1 MATSSVVT
9 NPTREHERRKP
20 CHIARPLVSP
30 TVASLPLVFISAVSR
45 ELRSGRQL
53 AANTLS
59 FLGYQPIWQDIFGTE
74 TGDLRA
80 MLRQQIDQCKG
91 VLQIVGNCYG
101 AEPPEP
107 DPRFGRVSYTQ
118 YEALYARQ
126 RGKKVWYLFIDETFP
141 VDPCEGEP
149 AELRALQAAYRLRLK
164 SDAHLFHPL
173 TTREG
178 LEASVLKLRGD
189 LVRLRR
195 GVKQWAAGVA
205 ILLVISVGLGIWLLY
220 SQRQTTQRVEEAQ
233 KAVVTMSQEMT
244 KLREGILKYPRVEA
258 EVRQAQ
264 TEEKNPAV
272 VQEKVYDALSKEVG
286 VDAKV
291 LQQKLPDVAISLQ
304 RAPDATTYER
314 ANAAYVAN
322 DFLEA
327 ERLAVQAAEEAQKA
341 GAPKPA
347 EIVQAYQLAGFS
359 AQKRVQFKTAM
370 EHFRAAEKLTDRQ
383 SNATQWADVQ
393 HAIGD
398 LLMEQ
403 GSYREAE
410 GVLRAAAEA
419 RERALG
425 SEHADTLRSRTRLAY
440 AQYRQGKYNDAIAE
454 FRGIVALEERIFGPM
469 HPDTLLA
476 RNGLAIA
483 LDNGG
488 KPAEAEA
495 EHRRI
500 LAIREKIL
508 GPEHADTLRTRNN
521 IALTLDRQGKN
532 AEAASEYQQ
541 VIDLEN
547 KVLGP
552 EHPDTLRSRSSF
564 AYALDHQGKYS
575 EAELNLR
582 DVIRLEERVLGPEHP
597 DTLISRLRLDKV
609 LMSQGKFAE
618 AETDFRDLITVEEK
632 VLGAEHPDTLSARSG
647 LANALQAQGKQSEAA
662 AQYREVIALEEKVLG
677 PVHPNT
683 LSNRNSLANA
693 LMGEK
698 GYADAEA
705 MFRELITIET
715 KALGA
720 EDALTMRSHRG
731 LANALFNQGKF
742 PAAEP
747 EYREVLR
754 VAEKLRGAD
763 HVETLDACYD
773 LSGNLARESKL
784 PEAKQL
790 ARRAVESSRKL
801 LGPNHPATQKYAKFL
816 AELETKN
823 TL

>member
-1 MATSSVVT
+1 M
-9 NPTREHERRKP
+9 
-20 CHIARPLVSP
+20 
-30 TVASLPLVFISAVSR
+30 ASLPLIFISAVSR

-59 FLGYQPIWQDIFGTE
+59 FLGYQPIWQDVFGTE
-74 TGDLRA
+74 TGDLRG

-101 AEPPEP
+101 AEPPTA
-107 DPRFGRVSYTQ
+107 DPEFGRVSYTQ
-118 YEALYARQ
+118 YEALYARK

-141 VDPCEGEP
+141 VDPCEAEP
-149 AELRALQAAYRLRLK
+149 EELRALQAAYRKRLQ

-173 TTREG
+173 TSREG

-189 LVRLRR
+189 LIRLRR

-205 ILLVISVGLGIWLLY
+205 IMLALSVGLGLWLLY
-220 SQRQTTQRVEEAQ
+220 NQRETTKRVVEAQ
-233 KAVVTMSQEMT
+233 QAVVNMSQEMT

-258 EVRQAQ
+258 EVRQSQ
-264 TEEKNPAV
+264 TEQDPAA
-272 VQEKVYDALSKEVG
+272 VQKKVYDALSKEVG
-286 VDAKV
+286 VDANV

-304 RAPDATTYER
+304 RAPDASSYEK

-322 DFLEA
+322 DYLEA
-327 ERLAVQAAEEAQKA
+327 ERLALQAVDELQKA
-341 GAPKPA
+341 GPA
-347 EIVQAYQLAGFS
+347 KANELVQAYELAGFA
-359 AQKRVQFKTAM
+359 AQKRIQFKTAL
-370 EHFRAAEKLTDRQ
+370 EHFRAAEGLTNREA
-383 SNATQWADVQ
+383 NATQWADVQ

-403 GSYREAE
+403 GSYHDAE
-410 GVLRAAAEA
+410 QVLRAAADA

-425 SEHADTLRSRTRLAY
+425 ADHADTLRSRIRVAY
-440 AQYRQGKYNDAIAE
+440 AQYRQGKYNDAIAG
-454 FRGIVALEERIFGPM
+454 FRAIVAVEEKLFGPM

-495 EHRRI
+495 EHRKI
-500 LAIREKIL
+500 LAIREKVL
-508 GPEHADTLRTRNN
+508 GPEHPDTLRSRNN
-521 IALTLDRQGKN
+521 IALALDRQGRH
-532 AEAASEYQQ
+532 AEAANEYQQ

-547 KVLGP
+547 KVLGH
-552 EHPDTLRSRSSF
+552 EHPDTLKSRSSF
-564 AYALDHQGKYS
+564 AYALDHQGKYA

-618 AETDFRDLITVEEK
+618 AETDYRALVTLEQK
-632 VLGAEHPDTLSARSG
+632 VLGPEHPDTLSARSG
-647 LANALQAQGKQSEAA
+647 LANALQAQGKSSESATE
-662 AQYREVIALEEKVLG
+662 YREVIALEERVLG

-683 LSNRNSLANA
+683 LLNRNSLANA
-693 LMGEK
+693 LMGNK
-698 GYADAEA
+698 SYAEA
-705 MFRELITIET
+705 ERMFRELIDVEV
-715 KALGA
+715 KALGP
-720 EDALTMRSHRG
+720 EDPLTMRSHRG
-731 LANALFNQGKF
+731 LANALFNQANYS
-742 PAAEP
+742 AAEP

-754 VAEKLRGAD
+754 IAEKLRGPE
-763 HVETLDACYD
+763 HLETLDACYD
-773 LSGNLARESKL
+773 LAGDLIHVRKL
-784 PEAKQL
+784 PEAKDL
-790 ARRAVESSRKL
+790 ARRAADTARRKL
-801 LGPNHPATQKYAKFL
+801 SPNHPATQKYTKFL
-816 AELETKN
+816 TELETKN

>member
-1 MATSSVVT
+1 MAT
-9 NPTREHERRKP
+9 
-20 CHIARPLVSP
+20 
-30 TVASLPLVFISAVSR
+30 LPLIFISSVSR

-74 TGDLRA
+74 TGDLRG

-107 DPRFGRVSYTQ
+107 DPEFGRVSYTQ
-118 YEALYARQ
+118 YEALYARK

-141 VDPCEGEP
+141 VDACEGEP
-149 AELRALQAAYRLRLK
+149 EELRALQAAYRKRLQ

-195 GVKQWAAGVA
+195 GVKQWATGVA
-205 ILLVISVGLGIWLLY
+205 VLLVLSVGLGLWLLFN
-220 SQRQTTQRVEEAQ
+220 QRETTKRVIETQNAI
-233 KAVVTMSQEMT
+233 VNVSQEMT
-244 KLREGILKYPRVEA
+244 KLREGIMKFPRVEA

-264 TEEKNPAV
+264 TEDNPAA
-272 VQEKVYDALSKEVG
+272 VQQKVYDALSKEVG

-304 RAPDATTYER
+304 RAPDASAYEK
-314 ANAAYVAN
+314 ANAAYVAK
-322 DFLEA
+322 DYLEA
-327 ERLAVQAAEEAQKA
+327 ERLALQAVEELQKA
-341 GAPKPA
+341 SGKSAD
-347 EIVQAYQLAGFS
+347 IVQAYELAGFA
-359 AQKRVQFKTAM
+359 AQKRIQFKTGL
-370 EHFRAAEKLTDRQ
+370 EYFRAAEKLTDRQ
-383 SNATQWADVQ
+383 GNATQWADVQ

-419 RERALG
+419 YERAVG
-425 SEHADTLRSRTRLAY
+425 ADKEDTLRTRVRVAY
-440 AQYRQGKYNDAIAE
+440 AQYRQGKYEEAIAG
-454 FRGIVALEERIFGPM
+454 FRGIVALEERIFGAM
-469 HPDTLLA
+469 HADTLQA

-500 LAIREKIL
+500 LAIREKVL
-508 GPEHADTLRTRNN
+508 GPEHPDTLRTRNN
-521 IALTLDRQGKN
+521 IALTLDRQGKH

-564 AYALDHQGKYS
+564 AYALDHQGKFA

-582 DVIRLEERVLGPEHP
+582 DVLRLEEKILGPEHP
-597 DTLISRLRLDKV
+597 DTLISRLRLNKV

-618 AETDFRDLITVEEK
+618 AETDYRALISLEQK
-632 VLGAEHPDTLSARSG
+632 VLGPEHPDTLSARSG
-647 LANALQAQGKQSEAA
+647 LANALQAQSKHTDAA
-662 AQYREVIALEEKVLG
+662 AEYREVIALEEKVLG

-683 LSNRNSLANA
+683 LINRNSLGNA
-693 LMGEK
+693 LMGDK
-698 GYADAEA
+698 KYAEAEA
-705 MFRELITIET
+705 MFRDLLKAAG
-715 KALGA
+715 KALGP
-720 EDALTMRSHRG
+720 EDVITVRSRRG
-731 LANALFNQGKF
+731 LANALFNQSRF
-742 PAAEP
+742 AEAEP
-747 EYREVLR
+747 EYRKVLEL
-754 VAEKLRGAD
+754 AEKVLGRE
-763 HVETLDACYD
+763 HLLTLEACFD
-773 LSGNLARESKL
+773 LAGNLAREGKIQ
-784 PEAKQL
+784 EAKQL
-790 ARRAVESSRKL
+790 ARRAADTARKA
-801 LGPNHPATQKYAKFL
+801 LGPNHAATQKYTAFL
-816 AELETKN
+816 TELEKKN
-823 TL
+823 SL

>member
-1 MATSSVVT
+1 
-9 NPTREHERRKP
+9 
-20 CHIARPLVSP
+20 
-30 TVASLPLVFISAVSR
+30 VASLPLIFISAVSR

-53 AANTLS
+53 AANTLT

-101 AEPPEP
+101 AEAPEP
-107 DPRFGRVSYTQ
+107 DPQFGRVSYTQ

-141 VDPCEGEP
+141 RDACEGEP
-149 AELRALQAAYRLRLK
+149 EELRALQRAYRQKLQ

-173 TTREG
+173 TTPEG

-205 ILLVISVGLGIWLLY
+205 ILLLISVGLGLWLLY
-220 SQRQTTQRVEEAQ
+220 SQRETTKRVTEAQ
-233 KAVVTMSQEMT
+233 NAVVAMGQEMT
-244 KLREGILKYPRVEA
+244 KLREGLLKYPRVEA
-258 EVRQAQ
+258 EVRQSQ
-264 TEEKNPAV
+264 TEENPAA

-291 LQQKLPDVAISLQ
+291 LRKKLPDIALNIQ

-322 DFLEA
+322 DYLES
-327 ERLAVQAAEEAQKA
+327 ERLALQAIDEIQKTGNA
-341 GAPKPA
+341 RPA
-347 EIVQAYQLAGFS
+347 DIFQAYTLAGFS
-359 AQKRVQFKTAM
+359 AQKRVQYKTAL

-383 SNATQWADVQ
+383 SNATQWANVQ

-403 GSYREAE
+403 GSYRDAE
-410 GVLRAAAEA
+410 EVLRVAADA

-425 SEHADTLRSRTRLAY
+425 PEHADTLRSRTRLAY
-440 AQYRQGKYNDAIAE
+440 AQYRQGKYNDAIAG
-454 FRGIVALEERIFGPM
+454 FRGIVALEERISGPM

-500 LAIREKIL
+500 LAIRAKVL
-508 GPEHADTLRTRNN
+508 GPEHPDTLRTRNN
-521 IALTLDRQGKN
+521 IALTLDRQGKH

-564 AYALDHQGKYS
+564 AYALNNQGKYS

-618 AETDFRDLITVEEK
+618 AETDFRGLVTVEEK
-632 VLGAEHPDTLSARSG
+632 ILGPEHPDTLSARSG
-647 LANALQAQGKQSEAA
+647 LANALQAQGKHSEAA
-662 AQYREVIALEEKVLG
+662 AQYRDVIALEEKVIG
-677 PVHPNT
+677 PEHPNT
-683 LSNRNSLANA
+683 LVNRNSLANA
-693 LMGEK
+693 LM
-698 GYADAEA
+698 ADKKYFEAET
-705 MFRELITIET
+705 MFRDLIAIET
-715 KALGA
+715 KALGP
-720 EDALTMRSHRG
+720 EHALTIRSHRG
-731 LANALFNQGKF
+731 LANAFFNQGIYA
-742 PAAEP
+742 AAEP
-747 EYREVLR
+747 EYREVFRLI
-754 VAEKLRGAD
+754 EKVRGPD
-763 HVETLDACYD
+763 HTETLEACYD
-773 LSGNLARESKL
+773 LAGNLARENKL
-784 PEAKQL
+784 PEAKDL
-790 ARRAVESSRKL
+790 ARRAADTARKI
-801 LGPNHPATQKYAKFL
+801 LGPTNPTTQKYAKFL
-816 AELETKN
+816 ADLETKN
-823 TL
+823 AL